1 MGELGIIEE
10 SVMSQEAVR
19 LYKLQPD
26 LHYGFYMG
34 HDAQNYQYI
43 VHHLNEHKMLFII
56 QFTAQGKLVGVT
68 KEQIIP
74 SLHKG
79 YNDLIEMT
87 LKKLGLTLGLI
98 EIEKFY
104 LDEYAFGIK
113 DLPEEEE
120 EESLQASSAPEED
133 GFDDLIKE
141 WMYRGDFIL
150 ECGSTRGGGV
160 RDFWLD
166 ANGLITDS

>member
-1 MGELGIIEE
+1 
-10 SVMSQEAVR
+10 MSQEAVR

-120 EESLQASSAPEED
+120 ESLQASSASEED
-133 GFDDLIKE
+133 GFDELIKE

>member
-1 MGELGIIEE
+1 
-10 SVMSQEAVR
+10 MSQETVR

-34 HDAQNYQYI
+34 HDAQDFQYI
-43 VHHLNEHKMLFII
+43 VHHLNEHKTLFII
-56 QFTAQGKLVGVT
+56 QFTTQGKLVGVT
-68 KEQIIP
+68 KEQLMP

-79 YNDLIEMT
+79 VNDLIEMT
-87 LKKLGLTLGLI
+87 LKRLGLTLGMI

-120 EESLQASSAPEED
+120 DFPQSSSAPDEGT
-133 GFDDLIKE
+133 GFHELMEE

-150 ECGSTRGGGV
+150 ECGATRGGGV

>member
-1 MGELGIIEE
+1 MN
-10 SVMSQEAVR
+10 QETVR

-26 LHYGFYMG
+26 LHYGFYIG
-34 HDAQNYQYI
+34 HDAQGFQYI
-43 VHHLNEHKMLFII
+43 VHHLNEHKTLFVI
-56 QFTAQGKLVGVT
+56 QFTAQGKLLGFT
-68 KEQIIP
+68 KEQLIP

-79 YNDLIEMT
+79 VNELIEMT
-87 LKKLGLTLGLI
+87 LKRLDLTLGMI

-120 EESLQASSAPEED
+120 EFLQNPSAFAPEERA
-133 GFDDLIKE
+133 GFEELIKD
-141 WMYRGDFIL
+141 WVYRGDFIL